1 MRTDT
6 ISSFKSAIKIL
17 SLSDIDSVFYVF
29 QLVIS
34 ICLAARK
41 YAGSSALAPLWKIGQ
56 VACAAGYGNRQNLPM
71 FLRLKIEPRKSLVLI
86 FAGEI
91 RVNRQKPT
99 FHLIS
104 LPQAIVKFSSVLP
117 ICFHSHIF

>member
-56 VACAAGYGNRQNLPM
+56 LRVRPATEIGKNRLC
-71 FLRLKIEPRKSLVLI
+71 
-86 FAGEI
+86 
-91 RVNRQKPT
+91 
-99 FHLIS
+99 
-104 LPQAIVKFSSVLP
+104 SSA
-117 ICFHSHIF
+117 